1 VPAWEVNVRRTAALG
16 RYGEDV
22 AAGHLQAIGMV
33 VLARN
38 WRCDAGEVDIVARDG
53 STLVICEVKT
63 RSGVDFGTPTEA
75 ITPRKLRRLRH
86 LAFRWL
92 DAHGRHAP
100 VVRIDVIGVVQAPSG
115 APIIEHLCGVG

>member
-1 VPAWEVNVRRTAALG
+1 MRRTAALG

-22 AAGHLQAIGMV
+22 AAAHLQAAGMV
-33 VLARN
+33 VVARN
-38 WRCDAGEVDIVARDG
+38 WRCDAGEVDIVATDG

-63 RSGVDFGTPTEA
+63 RSGVHFGTPTEA

-92 DAHGRHAP
+92 EANGRHAP
-100 VVRIDVIGVVQAPSG
+100 LVRIDVIGVVQAPTG
-115 APIIEHLCGVG
+115 APVVEHLRGVG